1 VSESRE
7 TKSCFVISP
16 IGAEDSDTRR
26 RADQVLKHVIAPVA
40 EALHYRVTR
49 ADKIAEPGIINSQ
62 VIQHIV
68 EDDLVIAD
76 LTDMN
81 PNVFYELAI
90 RHALR
95 RPYVQI
101 MQKGQTI
108 PFDIAG
114 VRTIFFD
121 HKDLDSVDDAKRQ
134 IIAQINSIEKQPGL
148 VDSPVSVSLDLQ
160 VLKQSSD
167 PSQRSVAEVID
178 QLSDLRREF
187 LSFKDD
193 ALKVMSVEKRGGLS
207 ERGLSNLYKQLGVVR
222 HDAIKILEQMD
233 ACFDVMKKNSY
244 SGDFDEKAKGLRQLN
259 LENLLVLRIDLGH
272 VINSLRLPDDVF
284 G

>member
-1 VSESRE
+1 VDESKEAR
-7 TKSCFVISP
+7 SCFVISP
-16 IGAEDSDTRR
+16 IGPEDSDTRR

-40 EALHYRVTR
+40 EAKGYRVTR

-121 HKDLDSVDDAKRQ
+121 HKDLDSVDEAKAQ
-134 IIAQINSIEKQPGL
+134 IIAQIFSIESQAGP

-167 PSQRSVAEVID
+167 PGQRSVAEVID

-187 LSFKDD
+187 LSFRDD
-193 ALKVMSVEKRGGLS
+193 ALKAMGGRSGLT
-207 ERGLSNLYKQLGVVR
+207 ERGLANFYKQLSQIR
-222 HDAIKILEQMD
+222 HEQNRILDLMD
-233 ACFDVMKKNSY
+233 ASLEAMKKHSY
-244 SGDFDEKAKGLRQLN
+244 SGDFSDKDKGLRQLH
-259 LENLLVLRIDLGH
+259 LEKLI
-272 VINSLRLPDDVF
+272 SLRLELGHLVNSIRFPDDVF